1 MVASMEAM
9 NVTATSGASGP
20 EEAAERTFAA
30 HRHDPEWLD
39 AFIAGLDHRR
49 AVDVFVRTIE
59 TWGLTQAETARLFG
73 VSRQAIGKW
82 RRRGVPPERA
92 EAVADLAAA
101 TDLLVRHLRRDRIP
115 AVVRRPIPARGD
127 TSLVAL
133 LGRGDTRA
141 VLAACRD
148 MFRFD
153 RAQV

>member
-1 MVASMEAM
+1 MP
-9 NVTATSGASGP
+9 VTVPTDMSGL
-20 EEAAERTFAA
+20 EEAARKKVTVPTGASSLKNPVGA
-30 HRHDPEWLD
+30 P
-39 AFIAGLDHRR
+39 
-49 AVDVFVRTIE
+49 DVVKVLE
-59 TWGLTQAETARLFG
+59 TWRLTRAETARLFG

-92 EAVADLAAA
+92 EAIADLAAA
-101 TDLLVRHLRRDRIP
+101 TGLLVRHLRRDRIP

-153 RAQV
+153 HAQA